1 MHPEIAKT
9 LVAHHRDE
17 LAQDAAACRRAGRRR
32 FPRWHV
38 SWTRA
43 VLAPAV
49 APGMA
54 GANRAGQAWPARFV
68 AGDHH
73 FGPPLGLTPPRAG
86 QPVVLSLTGSR
97 TVTAAG
103 AAAQPASSR
112 SEAASSRSEA
122 ARSPDRMAGSPPGSA
137 DRSR

>member
-9 LVAHHRDE
+9 LVTHHRDE
-17 LAQDAAACRRAGRRR
+17 LAQDAAACRVGRRR

-54 GANRAGQAWPARFV
+54 GANRADQAGRR
-68 AGDHH
+68 GS
-73 FGPPLGLTPPRAG
+73 
-86 QPVVLSLTGSR
+86 SLVIIIS
-97 TVTAAG
+97 AH
-103 AAAQPASSR
+103 R
-112 SEAASSRSEA
+112 SA
-122 ARSPDRMAGSPPGSA
+122 
-137 DRSR
+137 